1 MWEHAH
7 LTIDGPIP
15 PSDFLLSN
23 FLLHASTDIV
33 AGIILAAGEAR
44 RFGSPKPLL
53 DWHGEPFIHHIAR
66 TALAAGLSPVIAVS
80 GAYPTEVQAALK
92 DLTVPVVHNSQW
104 QVGQSTSVQAGLRA
118 LPSEAGAVIFLL
130 ADQPQVPARLLQA
143 LVEKYIETGAA
154 IVAPWVGMQRG
165 NPVLFDSVT
174 FPDFMVLEG
183 DIGGRA
189 LFARHKVIDLPWD
202 DPGLLL
208 DVDTSEDY
216 LRLLDTYD

>member
-1 MWEHAH
+1 MK
-7 LTIDGPIP
+7 L
-15 PSDFLLSN
+15 
-23 FLLHASTDIV
+23 TDIV

-66 TALAAGLSPVIAVS
+66 TALASGLSPVIAVS

-118 LPSEAGAVIFLL
+118 LPSKAGAVIFLL
-130 ADQPQVPARLLQA
+130 ADQPQVSVGLLQA
-143 LVEKYIETGAA
+143 LVKKYIETSAA
-154 IVAPWVGMQRG
+154 IVVPWVGMRRG
-165 NPVLFDSVT
+165 NPVLFSRVT
-174 FPDFMVLEG
+174 FPDFMTLKG

-189 LFARHKVIDLPWD
+189 LFTRHEVIDLPWD

-208 DVDTSEDY
+208 DVDTPEDY
-216 LRLLDTYD
+216 QRLLNAYD

>member
-1 MWEHAH
+1 VK
-7 LTIDGPIP
+7 
-15 PSDFLLSN
+15 
-23 FLLHASTDIV
+23 STDIV
-33 AGIILAAGEAR
+33 ASIILAAGEAQ

-53 DWHGEPFIHHIAR
+53 DWHGEPFIHHIAS
-66 TALAAGLSPVIAVS
+66 TALASGLSPVIAVS
-80 GAYPTEVQAALK
+80 GTYPTEVQNALK
-92 DLTVPVVHNSQW
+92 NLPVTVVHNSQW
-104 QVGQSTSVQAGLRA
+104 QDGQSTSVQAGLRA

-165 NPVLFDSVT
+165 NPVLFDRVT

-216 LRLLDTYD
+216 QRLLDAYD